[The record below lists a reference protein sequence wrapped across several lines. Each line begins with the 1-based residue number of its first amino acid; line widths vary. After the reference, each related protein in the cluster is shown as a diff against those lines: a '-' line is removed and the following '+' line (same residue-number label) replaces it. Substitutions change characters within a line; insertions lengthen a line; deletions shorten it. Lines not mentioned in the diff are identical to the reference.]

1 MYTFNSRIRYS
12 ELDETG
18 YLAVPKFI
26 DYFQDCSCFQSES
39 LGVGR
44 TTLDE
49 NNLAWV
55 LNFWQVV
62 IHRRPKELEHVEIGT
77 FPTDFKGFF
86 GTRNFFMKDEN
97 GEYLAM
103 ANSIWTLLD
112 MKTGR
117 PVKVGEEIV
126 SKYQVEPPLPME
138 CASRKVTMPSE
149 MEALEPVKVRKEH
162 LDTNHHV
169 NNAQYVLMAM
179 HYIPSDV
186 NVKELRIEYK
196 KQARLGDMI
205 YPYLAEIE
213 NGYAISLRD
222 QEGNVYVN
230 IQMLGET
237 I

>member
-18 YLAVPKFI
+18 FLAVPKFI

-44 TTLDE
+44 TTLE
-49 NNLAWV
+49 EQGLAWV

-62 IHRRPKELEHVEIGT
+62 IYRRPVQGELAEIGT

-86 GTRNFFMKDEN
+86 GTRNFFMKDES

-117 PVKVGEEIV
+117 PVKAGEEII
-126 SKYQVEPPLPME
+126 SKYQLEAPLPME

-149 MEALEPVKVRKEH
+149 MEAQDAIRVRKEH
-162 LDTNHHV
+162 MDTNHHM
-169 NNAQYVLMAM
+169 NNAQYVLLAM
-179 HYIPSDV
+179 HYIPCQV
-186 NVKELRIEYK
+186 VVKEIRIEYK
-196 KQARLGDMI
+196 KQAFLDDTI
-205 YPYLAEIE
+205 YPYVAAIE
-213 NGYAISLRD
+213 NGFAISMRD
-222 QEGNVYVN
+222 KDENVYVN
-230 IQMLGET
+230 MHIFTE
-237 I
+237 

>member
-1 MYTFNSRIRYS
+1 MYTFESLIRYS

-18 YLAVPKFI
+18 FLAVPKFI

-44 TTLDE
+44 SMLE
-49 NNLAWV
+49 ERGLAWV

-62 IHRRPKELEHVEIGT
+62 IHRRPVQGEKVTLGT

-86 GTRNFFMKDEN
+86 GTRNFFMKDEK

-117 PVKVGEEIV
+117 PVKAGEEIT
-126 SKYQVEPPLPME
+126 SKYQLEAPLPLE

-149 MEALEPVKVRKEH
+149 MEACEPFKVRKEH
-162 LDTNHHV
+162 IDTNKHM
-169 NNAQYVLMAM
+169 NNAQYALVSM
-179 HYIPSDV
+179 HYIPCQSDV
-186 NVKELRIEYK
+186 KEVRIEYK
-196 KQARLGDMI
+196 KQAYLGDII
-205 YPYLAEIE
+205 YPFVAKVED
-213 NGYAISLRD
+213 GYAISLRD
-222 QEGNVYVN
+222 ESGNVYTN
-230 IQMLGET
+230 LHIIT
-237 I
+237 T